1 MKARCDDEIEGDRN
15 REIYLE
21 SLWYSIYGS
30 VCFPRKSE
38 KFSSKIRRLRKV
50 SFFLDRMEEKV
61 PRL

>member
-21 SLWYSIYGS
+21 SLWYSIVRS

-50 SFFLDRMEEKV
+50 TLVLFG
-61 PRL
+61 